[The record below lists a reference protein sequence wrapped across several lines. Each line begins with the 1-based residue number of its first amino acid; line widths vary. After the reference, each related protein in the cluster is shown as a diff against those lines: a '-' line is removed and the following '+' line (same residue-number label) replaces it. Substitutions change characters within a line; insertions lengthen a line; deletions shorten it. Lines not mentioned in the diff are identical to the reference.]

1 MHVCLCFCSD
11 ESAQEV
17 AIKFSDGQ
25 PVQLEDGSTAYI
37 DCDDAVAYD
46 VLFHSSFSA
55 SPLSASPLS
64 ASPLA
69 ASPLATSPLAV
80 SPLTGLAVGY
90 MTLSLYDLQRALSQS
105 YWRMVQLRTSAM
117 THRVLYLTT
126 VWKAA
131 ALAWT
136 ACLLSE
142 TQRSVTRLTTN
153 PAILSNQ
160 CSQYPSECRELQG
173 CENLGSS
180 LSCS

>member
-37 DCDDAVAYD
+37 LTTYKGT
-46 VLFHSSFSA
+46 A
-55 SPLSASPLS
+55 SPLA